1 MVTDAGAG
9 RAKPA
14 DLTRISKRL
23 SYVLRHNPGSI
34 GADLDSAGWAEVGT
48 VLTGLGAIG
57 RPLDRAVLEQIVAED
72 AKGRYE
78 FDPSGQRI
86 RARQGHSVSVE
97 LGLDPVRPP
106 DVLYHGTAVRFLERI
121 RAEGLR
127 PMGRHHVHLSADVS
141 TASTVGRRRGPSVV
155 LRVDAGA
162 MFGDG
167 HQFFRSANGVWLV
180 DEVSPKYLSEYGGD
194 VSEG

>member
-1 MVTDAGAG
+1 MTGADAG
-9 RAKPA
+9 RAARP

-34 GADLDSAGWAEVGT
+34 GAELDRAGWAEAAT
-48 VLTGLGAIG
+48 VLTGLGSGG
-57 RPLDRAVLEQIVAED
+57 RPLDRAVLGQIVAED

-78 FDPSGQRI
+78 FDPSGRRV

-106 DVLYHGTAVRFLERI
+106 DVLYHGTAVRFLESI
-121 RAEGLR
+121 EADGLR
-127 PMGRHHVHLSADVS
+127 PMGRHHVHLSGDMR
-141 TASTVGRRRGPSVV
+141 TASTVGSRRGPSLV

-162 MFGDG
+162 MFRDG
-167 HQFFRSANGVWLV
+167 HHFFRSANGVWLV
-180 DEVSPKYLSEYGGD
+180 DAVPSTYVVKSDDAPAG
-194 VSEG
+194 